1 MPNTKNFAV
10 ETQGSKVSGTLT
22 DKLPV
27 NPDTP
32 PMGLTAIGPRV
43 TFHFLTEDWNIGN
56 EYEYYDVVNVNDN
69 SYIAIKNVPSGT
81 ELTNTEYWF
90 HWADPNAQFQELY
103 NIVTTFDQRIKD
115 LESTVEKLTT
125 GTTYADISSN
135 GFVYQKEGEQ

>member
-1 MPNTKNFAV
+1 MPNTKSFAV

-43 TFHFLTEDWNIGN
+43 TFHFITEDWNIDS

-115 LESTVEKLTT
+115 LESTVQNLMT

>member
-43 TFHFLTEDWNIGN
+43 TFHFITEDWNIDN

>member
-1 MPNTKNFAV
+1 MPNSKNFAV
-10 ETQGSKVSGTLT
+10 ETQGSKISGTLT

-43 TFHFLTEDWNIGN
+43 TFHFITEDWNTEN

-81 ELTNTEYWF
+81 ELTDTEYWF

-103 NIVTTFDQRIKD
+103 NIVTTFEQRISD
-115 LESTVEKLTT
+115 LESTVQNLMT
-125 GTTYADISSN
+125 GTTYDQLKTHGFIYNDI
-135 GFVYQKEGEQ
+135 